1 MADNN
6 KTLFSELLCLADSK
20 WTLGHWYIKVML
32 NCRTLTDAT
41 AFAGMSQD
49 ELGHTRAL
57 FKYLED
63 SEKLAEHQLEF
74 GRQANQVHNMQLLD
88 QAPQNRGDFMLTA
101 YLAESALWNFLAT
114 FKNGANADLAGMVK
128 HFGKESRFHRLNLL
142 GWAKSL
148 DEQERQQ
155 MIAAL
160 PNRLPLALRWFGGAN
175 DSDPLIKA
183 GIRTASIAEAKAAFI
198 EGPVTELQNI
208 LEQSSP
214 IIEEQ
219 GAASWDALRRRPQ
232 GSAMPDS
239 LWEAMLPTNAEA
251 LLARRPLSISIDD
264 NIDLFD
270 KIG

>member
-1 MADNN
+1 MADNS
-6 KTLFSELLCLADSK
+6 KTLLSELLCLADSK

-74 GRQANQVHNMQLLD
+74 GRQVTQIHNMQLLD
-88 QAPQNRGDFMLTA
+88 QAPQDRGDFMLTA
-101 YLAESALWNFLAT
+101 YLAEAALWNFFAT
-114 FKNGANADLAGMVK
+114 FKNSANPDLAGMVK

-148 DEQERQQ
+148 DEEERQQ

-160 PNRLPLALRWFGGAN
+160 PHRLPLALQWFGEATNG
-175 DSDPLIKA
+175 DPLLET
-183 GIRTASIAEAKAAFI
+183 GIRTASMAEAKAAFI
-198 EGPVTELQNI
+198 AGPVAELQGI
-208 LEQSSP
+208 LEQSSA
-214 IIEEQ
+214 ITAEQ
-219 GAASWDALRRRPQ
+219 DAATWDSLRRRPQ
-232 GSAMPDS
+232 GSAMPDT

-251 LLARRPLSISIDD
+251 VLARRPLSVSIDD
-264 NIDLFD
+264 NIDLFV
-270 KIG
+270 KAG